1 MELTNIRK
9 KAGEYLSEYCDY
21 CKECKGEGC
30 RGQIPGMGGV
40 GTGRSFINNCRALDM
55 YQLNLRS
62 MHQAVTPETELIL
75 FGERINTPIL
85 PAPIGGMHVNFN
97 NAISE
102 FYYAQSVSQGV
113 SKVGTVS
120 TCGDGAWEEVLDSG
134 LNSFQTAQVPGIA
147 FIKPGSV
154 EEIINK
160 IRKAEEAG
168 AIAVGVDVDACAFNM
183 GENGVPVG
191 PKSFYQMRRI
201 VQSTSL
207 PFIIKGVMT
216 VQEAEMAVEMGAAG
230 IVVSNHGGRVLDYT
244 PGTAEVLPE
253 IVEKVKGE
261 IIIMVDGGIR
271 SGIDVLKVLALG
283 AEFALVGRPTLH
295 GVFADGEQGVSTV
308 LNQMTSELK
317 RTMMMTGCSHVKAI
331 DERVIY

>member
-9 KAGEYLSEYCDY
+9 KAKNRLAEFCSSCWECNGEV
-21 CKECKGEGC
+21 C
-30 RGQIPGMGGV
+30 RGQVPGMGGV
-40 GTGRSFINNCRALDM
+40 GTGRSFINNFRALNM

-62 MHQAVTPETELIL
+62 MHQAISPETELIL
-75 FGERINTPIL
+75 FGERIATPIL
-85 PAPIGGMHVNFN
+85 PAPIGGMNVNFN
-97 NAISE
+97 NVISE
-102 FYYAQSVSQGV
+102 KEYADSVSYGAKQA
-113 SKVGTVS
+113 GTIS
-120 TCGDGAWEEVLDSG
+120 TCGDGSLDEVFESG
-134 LNSFQTAQVPGIA
+134 LQSFQKAGVPGIA
-147 FIKPGSV
+147 MIKPRSV
-154 EEIINK
+154 EGIINR
-160 IRKAEEAG
+160 IRQAEESG

-183 GENGVPVG
+183 AEKGAPVG

-230 IVVSNHGGRVLDYT
+230 IVVSNHGGRALDYT

-253 IVEKVKGE
+253 IAEKVKGE
-261 IIIMVDGGIR
+261 IVIMVDGGIR

-283 AEFALVGRPTLH
+283 AEFVLVGRPVLH
-295 GVFADGEQGVSTV
+295 GVFADYNNGVSTV
-308 LNQMTSELK
+308 LEQMTSELR
-317 RTMMMTGCSHVKAI
+317 RTMMLTGCAHVKAI